1 MTVDPIVGRIVWWY
15 GFHPEL
21 EPERKP
27 EAAMVTDVLGEREVN
42 LCVFGHDGTPRALSG
57 VHLRLP
63 GDDTRAGVPKVV
75 GYYADWSIRPA
86 LRAVA

>member
-15 GFHPEL
+15 GFNIEL

-42 LCVFGHDGTPRALSG
+42 LCVFGHDGTPRGVSS
-57 VHLRLP
+57 VHLKLP
-63 GDDTRAGVPKVV
+63 GDDVPGRAMKLI
-75 GYYADWSIRPA
+75 GYFADWSIRPA
-86 LRAVA
+86 LKAVA